1 MYMKNGYL
9 SQYFT
14 GVIAKQLSAV
24 EANLEKSN
32 QHEFNGIASMKK
44 LFGTQRQKF
53 NTTFMFLDDDNLP
66 VTDTGFLTWYDARE
80 NHPTRS
86 EYRLFFPTTNV
97 SKLANVDDILFI
109 ALKPDKTILVI
120 IVPNNSTITSQL
132 VWLFG
137 VDIGDKF
144 SISDNFDSEDKKLE
158 YASKYILEQIGI
170 TVEEQKTAY
179 LDEMLNLF
187 DGRFPTTKEFSAYA
201 RSTLDEVSTSDDPD
215 TVLLSWLNREEELFK
230 TLEKHIIQT
239 KLTLGFAD
247 VDEFISYSLSV
258 QNRRKSR
265 VGQSLENHFEE
276 ILKSRNIRYDR
287 TKITENKSKP
297 DFIFPSINQ
306 YHDVNFP
313 TEKLTMLGAK
323 STCKDRWRQVLA
335 EADRIEH
342 KHLLTLEA
350 AISTNQTNEMMQKN
364 LQLVIPKPIH
374 KTYTPLQQDWLM
386 DVNTF
391 ISMLLEKQVS
401 VK

>member
-1 MYMKNGYL
+1 MKNGYL
-9 SQYFT
+9 SQYFI

-24 EANLEKSN
+24 EANLDKSN

-44 LFGTQRQKF
+44 LLGTKRQKF
-53 NTTFMFLDDDNLP
+53 DTTFMFLDDEISPVIDN
-66 VTDTGFLTWYDARE
+66 GFLTWYDARE
-80 NHPTRS
+80 KHPTRS

-97 SKLANVDDILFI
+97 SKLASVGDILFI
-109 ALKPDKTILVI
+109 ALKPNNTILVI
-120 IVPNNSTITSQL
+120 IAPNNSTIASQL
-132 VWLFG
+132 IWLFG
-137 VDIGDKF
+137 VDISESF
-144 SISDNFDSEDKKLE
+144 SVSDNFDSEDKKLE

-170 TVEEQKTAY
+170 TIEEQENEY
-179 LDEMLNLF
+179 LDEMLDLF
-187 DGRFPTTKEFSAYA
+187 DGKFPTTKEFSSYA
-201 RSTLDEVSTSDDPD
+201 RSTLNEISALDNPD
-215 TVLLSWLNREEELFK
+215 NVLLSWLNREEELFR

-239 KLTLGFAD
+239 KLTTGFKD

-276 ILKSRNIRYDR
+276 ILKSRNIQYDR

-297 DFIFPSINQ
+297 DFIFPSIDQ
-306 YHDVNFP
+306 YHDINFP

-335 EADRIEH
+335 EADRIEY
-342 KHLLTLEA
+342 KHLLTLEV
-350 AISTNQTNEMMQKN
+350 AISTNQTNEMIQKN

-374 KTYTPLQQDWLM
+374 KTYTPIQQEWLM

-391 ISMLLEKQVS
+391 ISMLQEKQVS
-401 VK
+401 VR

>member
-1 MYMKNGYL
+1 MKNGYL
-9 SQYFT
+9 SQYFI

-24 EANLEKSN
+24 EANLDKSN

-44 LFGTQRQKF
+44 LLGTKRQKF
-53 NTTFMFLDDDNLP
+53 DTTFMFLDDEISPVIDN
-66 VTDTGFLTWYDARE
+66 GFLTWYDARE

-97 SKLANVDDILFI
+97 SKLASVGDILFI
-109 ALKPDKTILVI
+109 ALKPDNTILVLI
-120 IVPNNSTITSQL
+120 APNNSTIASQL
-132 VWLFG
+132 IWLFG
-137 VDIGDKF
+137 VDISESF
-144 SISDNFDSEDKKLE
+144 SISGNFDSEDKKLE

-170 TVEEQKTAY
+170 TIEEQKTAY
-179 LDEMLNLF
+179 LDEMLDLF
-187 DGRFPTTKEFSAYA
+187 SGKFPTTKEFSSYA
-201 RSTLDEVSTSDDPD
+201 RSTLNEVSALDNPD
-215 TVLLSWLNREEELFK
+215 SVLLSWLNREEELFR

-239 KLTLGFAD
+239 KLTTGFKD

-276 ILKSRNIRYDR
+276 ILKSRNIQYDR

-297 DFIFPSINQ
+297 DFIFPSIVQ
-306 YHDVNFP
+306 YHDINFP

-335 EADRIEH
+335 EADRIEY

-350 AISTNQTNEMMQKN
+350 AISTNQTNEMIQKN

-374 KTYTPLQQDWLM
+374 KTYTPIQQEWLM

-391 ISMLLEKQVS
+391 ISMLQEKQVS
-401 VK
+401 VR

>member
-9 SQYFT
+9 SQYFI
-14 GVIAKQLSAV
+14 GVMAKQLSTV
-24 EANLEKSN
+24 EANLDKSN

-44 LFGTQRQKF
+44 LLGTKRQKF
-53 NTTFMFLDDDNLP
+53 DTTFMFLDDETSP
-66 VTDTGFLTWYDARE
+66 VIENGFLTWYDARE

-86 EYRLFFPTTNV
+86 EYRLFFPTTTV
-97 SKLANVDDILFI
+97 SKLSSAGDVLFI
-109 ALKPDKTILVI
+109 ALKPNKSILVI
-120 IVPNNSTITSQL
+120 IAPNNSTIASQL
-132 VWLFG
+132 IWLFG
-137 VDIGDKF
+137 VDIGERF
-144 SISDNFDSEDKKLE
+144 SVSNNFDSEDKKLE

-170 TVEEQKTAY
+170 TIEEQESAY
-179 LDEMLNLF
+179 LDEMLGLF
-187 DGRFPTTKEFSAYA
+187 GGKFPTTKDFSSYA
-201 RSTLDEVSTSDDPD
+201 RSTLKEINALDNPD
-215 TVLLSWLNREEELFK
+215 NVLLSWLNREEELFR

-239 KLTLGFAD
+239 KLATGFND

-276 ILKSRNIRYDR
+276 ILKSRNIQYDR

-297 DFIFPSINQ
+297 DFVFPGIVQ
-306 YHDVNFP
+306 YHDINFP
-313 TEKLTMLGAK
+313 TERLTMLGAK

-350 AISTNQTNEMMQKN
+350 AISTNQTNEMIQKN
-364 LQLVIPKPIH
+364 LQLVIPKSIH
-374 KTYTPLQQDWLM
+374 KTYTPIQQEWLI

-391 ISMLLEKQVS
+391 ISMLQEKQVS
-401 VK
+401 IR

>member
-1 MYMKNGYL
+1 MKNGYL
-9 SQYFT
+9 SQYFV
-14 GVIAKQLSAV
+14 GVIAKQLSIV
-24 EANLEKSN
+24 EANLDKSN

-44 LFGTQRQKF
+44 LFGTERQKF
-53 NTTFMFLDDDNLP
+53 DTTFMFLDDENLP
-66 VTDTGFLTWYDARE
+66 ITDSGFLTWYDARE
-80 NHPTRS
+80 NNPTRS

-97 SKLANVDDILFI
+97 SKSASVGDILFI

-120 IVPNNSTITSQL
+120 IAPNNSTIVSQL
-132 VWLFG
+132 IWLFG
-137 VDIGDKF
+137 VDISESF

-158 YASKYILEQIGI
+158 YASRYILEQIGVTI
-170 TVEEQKTAY
+170 EEQETTY

-187 DGRFPTTKEFSAYA
+187 GDKFPTTKEFSLYA
-201 RSTLDEVSTSDDPD
+201 RSTLREVNALDNPD
-215 TVLLSWLNREEELFK
+215 SVLLNWLNREEKLFR

-239 KLTLGFAD
+239 KLKIGFKD

-276 ILKSRNIRYDR
+276 LLKSRNIRYDR

-297 DFIFPSINQ
+297 DFIFPSIVQ
-306 YHDVNFP
+306 YHNTNFP

-350 AISTNQTNEMMQKN
+350 AISTNQTNEMIQKN

-391 ISMLLEKQVS
+391 ISMLQKKQASIV
-401 VK
+401 

>member
-9 SQYFT
+9 SQYFF

-24 EANLEKSN
+24 EANLDKSN

-44 LFGTQRQKF
+44 LFGMKRQKF
-53 NTTFMFLDDDNLP
+53 DTTFMFLDDENSPITDN
-66 VTDTGFLTWYDARE
+66 GFLTWYDARE

-97 SKLANVDDILFI
+97 SKLASAGDVLFI
-109 ALKPDKTILVI
+109 ALKPNKSILVI
-120 IVPNNSTITSQL
+120 IAPNNSTIVSQL
-132 VWLFG
+132 IWLFG
-137 VDIGDKF
+137 VDIGESF
-144 SISDNFDSEDKKLE
+144 SVSDNFDSEDKKLE

-170 TVEEQKTAY
+170 TIEEQESVY
-179 LDEMLNLF
+179 LDEMLGLF
-187 DGRFPTTKEFSAYA
+187 GGKFPTTKDFSSYA
-201 RSTLDEVSTSDDPD
+201 RSTLKEINALDNPD
-215 TVLLSWLNREEELFK
+215 NVLLSWLNREEELFR
-230 TLEKHIIQT
+230 TLEKHIIQA
-239 KLTLGFAD
+239 KLATGFND

-276 ILKSRNIRYDR
+276 ILKSRNIQYDR

-297 DFIFPSINQ
+297 DFIFPSIVQ
-306 YHDVNFP
+306 YHDINFP

-350 AISTNQTNEMMQKN
+350 AISANQTNEMIQKN

-374 KTYTPLQQDWLM
+374 KTYTPIQQEWLM
-386 DVNTF
+386 DVNSF
-391 ISMLLEKQVS
+391 ISMLKEKQVS